1 MSDTGNSAKEVWDP
15 GGEEISV
22 AMMSRRI
29 TATLGYKAWS
39 YMVREM
45 ALRNRP
51 VEKLS
56 VLELGC
62 GTGTTAL
69 TFALLGAT
77 VTLVDY
83 NRKALD
89 RARGIYGGF
98 GCEADFVEADCL
110 KPVPAELEGKFDIV
124 ISSGLAEHFTGRSR
138 LACIAYHRS
147 LLNSGGMAVI
157 GVPNGLSPFYRLI
170 RWFRTLTGTWDLDV
184 EVPFTNGELKEL
196 AKSAGFGEFR
206 VFGATSLWR
215 DLLVYSRGL
224 ISAVADICPAH
235 IRDGAR
241 KWKKAKEEKASFQAN
256 PIGHS
261 IRICREAAQI
271 SSVAGRTGRCSWLS
285 DRFSSGLNLA
295 AFR

>member
-1 MSDTGNSAKEVWDP
+1 MTDKGNSVKEIWDP
-15 GGEEISV
+15 GGENISV

-29 TATLGYKAWS
+29 AATLGYKAWP

-45 ALRNRP
+45 VLRNRP

-69 TFALLGAT
+69 TFALLGAA

-83 NRKALD
+83 NRKALE

-124 ISSGLAEHFTGRSR
+124 ISSGLAEHFTGKSR

-157 GVPNGLSPFYRLI
+157 GVPNRWSPFYRLI
-170 RWFRTLTGTWDLDV
+170 RWFRTLTGTWELDV

-196 AKSAGFGEFR
+196 AVSAGFSELC
-206 VFGATSLWR
+206 VFGSTPLWR

-224 ISAVADICPAH
+224 ISAAADLCPAVL
-235 IRDGAR
+235 REGAR
-241 KWKKAKEEKASFQAN
+241 KWKRDKDEAASFQQD
-256 PIGHS
+256 PIGHA
-261 IRICREAAQI
+261 IRICGEAARC
-271 SSVAGRTGRCSWLS
+271 SVGPDSGGRRSWLS